1 MFLSVFIFLP
11 RIDNVFIFTTTSDY
25 LIMKKYANKNYSYDW
40 PELPLLLEKWCIPR
54 APIYHFTM
62 VPLLGCYALLFLLV
76 KNV

>member
-40 PELPLLLEKWCIPR
+40 PELPLLLDKMVLLSCPL
-54 APIYHFTM
+54 YHFTM
-62 VPLLGCYALLFLLV
+62 VPLLGCYALFFLLV